1 MTKKEL
7 EKKFKKLKVYAD
19 DLRKSNEQ
27 LKLELDETKEQLRIA
42 KAKEKDFRGISS
54 QANVR
59 RVQWKK
65 MATDLMER
73 FVETKAELEI
83 TKLPF

>member
-1 MTKKEL
+1 MTKQEL
-7 EKKFKKLKVYAD
+7 EKKFKELEDYSD
-19 DLRKSNEQ
+19 GLRKSNEQ
-27 LKLELDETKEQLRIA
+27 LKRELDETKEQLRIA
-42 KAKEKDFRGISS
+42 NAKEKEWRGISS

-59 RVQWKK
+59 SVGWKK

-73 FVETKAELEI
+73 FVETKAELES